1 MAVKIRLR
9 RTGAKNAACFR
20 IVAADTRSPR
30 DGRFLET
37 LGWYDPKIA
46 KDNFRVDL
54 GRVDHWISQG
64 AQPSDTVKSLVR
76 KARLAGDAPA
86 AAEDVAV
93 PEPNE
98 VEVAEMAADPVEAEA
113 PEAEVAEKTEA

>member
-37 LGWYDPKIA
+37 LGWYDPKMA
-46 KDNFRVDL
+46 QDNFRVDL

-76 KARLAGDAPA
+76 KARLAGDTPV
-86 AAEDVAV
+86 AAEEVAV
-93 PEPNE
+93 PEPDE
-98 VEVAEMAADPVEAEA
+98 AEVAEMAADPVETEA